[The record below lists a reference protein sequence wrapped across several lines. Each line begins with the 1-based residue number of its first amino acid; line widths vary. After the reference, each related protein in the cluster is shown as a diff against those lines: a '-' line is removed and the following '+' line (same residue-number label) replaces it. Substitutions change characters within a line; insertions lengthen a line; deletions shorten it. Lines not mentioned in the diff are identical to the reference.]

1 MKKWISVFLICC
13 MTFTLAGCGNKI
25 PDMSEKDMNMVTE
38 YAAGLLLKY
47 DANYQAKLLD
57 DKALS
62 EAEELKKKV
71 EEAAALRAEIEAQA
85 AERAN
90 NNKNQSDSSEGSGD
104 EGGATAQSTPADL
117 AAFLDLGQVSVS
129 CNGVE
134 IKDLYPD
141 SSEELV
147 FAIKASS
154 DHKLVV
160 VHLSVTNTGSS
171 ESDLDI
177 MGKNAS
183 FRLALNGGNAH
194 GVMYTM
200 LDNDFALYQGNI
212 QPGQTLD
219 LVLLA
224 DVPEKECTQIDSV
237 SLSVQYNGG
246 STKISF

>member
-13 MTFTLAGCGNKI
+13 MSLILIGCGNQI
-25 PDMSEKDMNMVTE
+25 PDLSKEEMNMVTE

-47 DANYQAKLLD
+47 DVNYESKLLD
-57 DKALS
+57 DDALA
-62 EAEELKKKV
+62 EAEELQKKV

-85 AERAN
+85 ADRAN
-90 NNKNQSDSSEGSGD
+90 NKENSADDAEGSD
-104 EGGATAQSTPADL
+104 RESSVAQSTPADL
-117 AAFLDLGQVSVS
+117 AAFLELGQMSVS
-129 CNGVE
+129 CNGVD
-134 IKDLYPD
+134 IKDSYPE
-141 SSEELV
+141 SGEELV
-147 FAIKASS
+147 FAIQASPG
-154 DHKLVV
+154 HKLAV
-160 VHLSVTNTGSS
+160 VHIYVTNIGSS
-171 ESDLDI
+171 ESNLDI
-177 MGKNAS
+177 IGKNAS

-194 GVMYTM
+194 GVMYTL

-224 DVPEKECTQIDSV
+224 DIPEEECTQINDV